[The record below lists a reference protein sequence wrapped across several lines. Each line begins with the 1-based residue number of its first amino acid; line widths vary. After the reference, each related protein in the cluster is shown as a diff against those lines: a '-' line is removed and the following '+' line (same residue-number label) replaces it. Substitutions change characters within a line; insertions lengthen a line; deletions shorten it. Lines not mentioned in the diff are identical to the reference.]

1 MSYFIWLSLGV
12 GAIVIEMMIPT
23 LFSLFVG
30 MGFFAAGAV
39 AYFFPEMIFVQLF
52 TAATTMVIIAIL
64 FRRREDKHA
73 ALSEVGTHNEFVGVV
88 GKALTPLS
96 QYDEGD
102 VLFPQSVMS
111 DRQWKALSAKE
122 PIEEG
127 TLVEI
132 VILMGNTLVVKPHV
146 EGESQ

>member
-1 MSYFIWLSLGV
+1 MSYFVWLSLGV

-23 LFSLFVG
+23 FFSLFVG
-30 MGFFAAGAV
+30 MGFFVAGAV
-39 AYFFPEMIFVQLF
+39 AYFFPEMLFVQLLS
-52 TAATTMVIIAIL
+52 AAVAMVAIAIL
-64 FRRREDKHA
+64 FRRREDNYGA
-73 ALSEVGTHNEFVGVV
+73 VSEVGTHNEFLGIV

-111 DRQWKALSAKE
+111 DRQWKALSVKE

-132 VILMGNTLVVKPHV
+132 VLLMGNTLVVKPHV

>member
-30 MGFFAAGAV
+30 IGFFAAGIV
-39 AYFFPEMIFVQLF
+39 AYFFPEMIFVQLA
-52 TAATTMVIIAIL
+52 TAAMTMVIIAIL
-64 FRRREDKHA
+64 FRKRADKHT

-96 QYDEGD
+96 PYDEGD

-111 DRQWKALSAKE
+111 TRQWKALSLNE
-122 PIEEG
+122 PIDEG
-127 TLVEI
+127 TFVEI
-132 VILMGNTLVVKPHV
+132 VTLSGNTLIVKSHL
-146 EGESQ
+146 

>member
-30 MGFFAAGAV
+30 IGFFAAGVV
-39 AYFFPEMIFVQLF
+39 AYFFPEMIFVQLT
-52 TAATTMVIIAIL
+52 TAAMSMVVITIL
-64 FRRREDKHA
+64 FRKREDKHA

-96 QYDEGD
+96 PYDEGD

-111 DRQWKALSAKE
+111 TRQWKALSLNQ
-122 PIEEG
+122 PIDAG
-127 TLVEI
+127 AFVEI
-132 VILMGNTLVVKPHV
+132 VTLSGNTLIVKSHL
-146 EGESQ
+146 